1 MSTMMIIMVDHDDD
15 VGTISER
22 KQLFSDE
29 LVNHCHYDVY
39 LTTYDTLI
47 IEEAFFTDSW
57 PWVTVTIDEGHR
69 IKNENA
75 KLRLALS
82 RLRCPFR
89 LLLTGR
95 WYRTCDEI
103 LSVSGCT
110 MFPLMNIYYPTIMA
124 VRNTL

>member
-1 MSTMMIIMVDHDDD
+1 MVDDDDDDDDDDD

-29 LVNHCHYDVY
+29 LVNHCQYDVY

-89 LLLTGR
+89 LLLTGM
-95 WYRTCDEI
+95 WHCTVS
-103 LSVSGCT
+103 LSLVVAWS
-110 MFPLMNIYYPTIMA
+110 PLINMHA
-124 VRNTL
+124 

>member
-1 MSTMMIIMVDHDDD
+1 MMMMMMMMMVTTMMMMVDNHDDD

-29 LVNHCHYDVY
+29 LVNHCQYDVY

-95 WYRTCDEI
+95 WYSMCWW
-103 LSVSGCT
+103 
-110 MFPLMNIYYPTIMA
+110 
-124 VRNTL
+124 NTQCLWLHHVPSYESP

>member
-1 MSTMMIIMVDHDDD
+1 MSDSYDGVA
-15 VGTISER
+15 GTISER
-22 KQLFSDE
+22 RQLFSDE
-29 LVNHCHYDVY
+29 LVTHCHYDVY

-47 IEEAFFTDSW
+47 TEEAFFTDSW
-57 PWVTVTIDEGHR
+57 PWATVTIDEGHR

-95 WYRTCDEI
+95 
-103 LSVSGCT
+103 
-110 MFPLMNIYYPTIMA
+110 
-124 VRNTL
+124 

>member
-1 MSTMMIIMVDHDDD
+1 MMVDNHDDDDDD

-29 LVNHCHYDVY
+29 LVNHCQYDVY

-95 WYRTCDEI
+95 WYIVRGGET
-103 LSVSGCT
+103 LSTFGCT
-110 MFPLMNIYYPTIMA
+110 MSPLMNMYSS
-124 VRNTL
+124 